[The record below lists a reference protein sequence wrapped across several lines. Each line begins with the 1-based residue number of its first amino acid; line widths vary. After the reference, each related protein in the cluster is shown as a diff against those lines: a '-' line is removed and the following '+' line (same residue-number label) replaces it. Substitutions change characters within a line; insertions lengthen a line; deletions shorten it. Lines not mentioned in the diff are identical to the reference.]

1 MPEEERGSGFK
12 QGVSETLSL
21 MRTVIITV
29 VVMLFVTNCIIANAI
44 IPTGSME
51 NTIEPGDRIIGMRF
65 LKNYERGNIVIFPDP
80 DGSRNYLIKRIIGM
94 PGERLTIERD
104 GDTEF
109 CNVYINGVKLDEPY
123 LAEKM
128 YCEPEFENLNLT
140 IPADSYFCMGDN
152 RNHSLDARYWK
163 NKLVTDKDIIAKASF
178 CYWPLKDVRIF
189 MTPEYADKN

>member
-80 DGSRNYLIKRIIGM
+80 DGSGNYLIKRIIGM

-163 NKLVTDKDIIAKASF
+163 NKLVIDKDIIAKASF

-189 MTPEYADKN
+189 MTPKYAGQ